1 MRAAPEGYNALEKA
15 VAQDIFFSEVKEWA
29 KRIGVEPKEVEIANL
44 KGKWGQ
50 CASDGVVTFDV
61 ELLHQ
66 HAEFR
71 KRVIVEELLHLK
83 VPNHS
88 KLFKSLLSA
97 YLNEGNA

>member
-1 MRAAPEGYNALEKA
+1 MRATPEGYNTLEKA
-15 VAQDIFFSEVKEWA
+15 VAQDIFLAEVKEWS
-29 KRIGVEPKEVEIANL
+29 KRMDVEPREIEIVNL

-50 CASDGVVTFDV
+50 CASNGVVSFDV

-66 HAEFR
+66 HADFR